1 MIRKIANNMLNY
13 TKLNNII
20 GWLVFLAAT
29 TVYALTVEPTA
40 SYWDCG
46 EFIAVSYKL
55 EVPHPPGAPLF
66 LLIGRMFSFLAGDDT
81 SQVAYWINMVSVVS
95 SGFTILFLFWSITHL
110 AKKLVSDES
119 MTSTLVILG
128 SGLVGALA
136 YTFSDSFWFSA
147 VEAEVYGMSSFFT
160 AFVVWAILKWEN
172 IEDAAA
178 QNRWMIFIAYM
189 VGLSIGVHLLNL
201 VTVPALGLIYYF
213 KKKPNVSTRGIITT
227 LAASGLIVIVILEG
241 IIPGLP
247 SVAGQLEINF
257 VNSLGLPFGSGIAF
271 FIVLFFG
278 YIIYGVISTS
288 RGEKLSHI
296 FLLISS
302 GVILFVLINVVLG
315 GSPLRTLLFASII
328 TLTTY
333 FVTKKD
339 INKTAIIVALG
350 ILPGI
355 AIWYLFCEGT
365 KHEKYVENLTVSGFN
380 TVMLSF
386 AFIII
391 GYSSYSIVLIRSN
404 YNPPIDENNP
414 EDVLSFV
421 SYLKREQYGSRP
433 LLSGQ
438 YFTADVVDQV
448 KGEPVYVKGKEK
460 YEVADYKLEYKYDPK
475 HTTILPRAWSSQP
488 SHVEK
493 YQSILGLKEDEK
505 PSFIDNI
512 RYMFQHQLGT
522 MYFRYFMWNFAG
534 RKSDIQGAGWI
545 GITDAFENVP
555 DELANNK
562 GRNIYFMIPLFLG
575 IAGLL
580 FQYYN
585 DTKNFAFVAMLF
597 FLTGAA
603 IVLYLNSPPV
613 EPRERDYIYAG
624 SYYAFAFWV
633 GFGVIAIYN
642 GLKQLMK
649 AKTLAAIIAIVLGLA
664 VPTVMASENWDDHD
678 RSNRYF
684 SVDSAKNFL
693 ASCAP
698 NAIIFTGGDND
709 TFPLWYV
716 QEVEGF
722 RTDVRVVVL
731 SYFNTD
737 WYIAQMM
744 RDAYKSTP
752 LPFGLTIDNYA
763 QGGLN
768 DYLPLRELPN
778 IKDGL
783 MDAGQFLKLIK
794 DEHPAL
800 QLPTTISKYNTVPA
814 KKFSLDVDTTGVL
827 AKGIIPEQFRDKLV
841 SKMQW
846 SMKGRGLEKKDL
858 AILDLI
864 VNNNWERPIYFN
876 NTSASAVNFY
886 LKPFM
891 VQEGN
896 AFRLLPIRNDVNEM
910 LVNTD
915 IMYNNMMNNFHW
927 RQLDNPEVY
936 YSEDYRNFVLNHRAS
951 FNTLIEHLLKEG
963 KKNEAKKAIEQSLAK
978 MPDET
983 IQFDHFSVQ
992 LVDFLIQLDEKEK
1005 ADMIANLIGDRANAM
1020 LGYMF
1025 DKRMTDSYELQKN
1038 LVSLNE
1044 LARTYRMHRDGEMA
1058 LKFETMFS
1066 QYYGM
1071 MAR

>member
-1 MIRKIANNMLNY
+1 MLNY

-20 GWLVFLAAT
+20 GWLVFIAAT
-29 TVYALTVEPTA
+29 VVYAMTVEPTA

-55 EVPHPPGAPLF
+55 EVPHPPGAPFF
-66 LLIGRMFSFLAGDDT
+66 LLIGRMFSFLAMGDVE
-81 SQVAYWINMVSVVS
+81 QVAYWINMVSVIS

-110 AKKLVSDES
+110 AKKLVKEDNIIGN
-119 MTSTLVILG
+119 LVVLG

-172 IEDAAA
+172 IEDPAS

-213 KKKPNVSTRGIITT
+213 KKRLEVTVKGVFGALI
-227 LAASGLIVIVILEG
+227 ASGTIIIVIMEG

-247 SVAGQLEINF
+247 SVAGQIEINF
-257 VNSLGLPFGSGIAF
+257 VNDLGLPFGSGIAI
-271 FIVLFFG
+271 FIAAFFG
-278 YIIYGVISTS
+278 YIIYGIVSTS
-288 RGEKLSHI
+288 KGDKLSHL
-296 FLLISS
+296 FLLITS
-302 GVILFVLINVVLG
+302 GVILFVLVNVIIS
-315 GSPLRTLLFASII
+315 GSPLRSVVIAAIATIV
-328 TLTTY
+328 TY
-333 FVTKKD
+333 FVSKKN

-350 ILPGI
+350 IVPGI
-355 AIWYLFCEGT
+355 AVWYLFCEGT
-365 KHEKYVENLTVSGFN
+365 KHEKYIENLSVSGFN
-380 TVMLSF
+380 TIMLSF

-391 GYSSYSIVLIRSN
+391 GYSTYSIVLIRSN
-404 YNPPIDENNP
+404 YDPPIDENNP

-433 LLSGQ
+433 LVHGQ
-438 YFTADVVDQV
+438 YFTADVVDQK
-448 KGEPVYVKGKEK
+448 KGEAVYKKGKEE
-460 YEVADYKLEYKYDPK
+460 YEVADFKLDYIYDPTQ
-475 HTTILPRAWSSQP
+475 TTILPRAWSSQP
-488 SHVEK
+488 AHAQK
-493 YQSILGLKEDEK
+493 YRDIIGLREGEK
-505 PSFIDNI
+505 PSFADNI
-512 RYMFQHQLGT
+512 AFMLKHQLGT

-534 RKSDIQGAGWI
+534 RASDIQGAGWL
-545 GITDAFENVP
+545 GINDALEEVP
-555 DELANNK
+555 AELANNK
-562 GRNIYFMIPLFLG
+562 GRNIYFMIPLLLG
-575 IAGLL
+575 IIGLI
-580 FQYYN
+580 FQYYK

-603 IVLYLNSPPV
+603 IVLYLNSPPI

-624 SYYAFAFWV
+624 SYYAFAFWI
-633 GFGVIAIYN
+633 GLAVIAIYE
-642 GLKQLMK
+642 GLKKL
-649 AKTLAAIIAIVLGLA
+649 LNIGSIAAVIAIVIGLTA
-664 VPTVMASENWDDHD
+664 PTIMAAENWDDHD

-698 NAIIFTGGDND
+698 NAILFTGGDND

-744 RDAYKSTP
+744 RDAYESKP
-752 LPFGLTIDNYA
+752 LPFGLTLDNYV

-768 DYLPLRELPN
+768 DYLPLRELPS
-778 IKDGL
+778 IKNG
-783 MDAGQFLKLIK
+783 MIDARQFIKLIK
-794 DEHPAL
+794 NEHPAL
-800 QLPTTISKYNTVPA
+800 QLPTSISKYNSVPA
-814 KKFSLDVDTTGVL
+814 KKFSLNVDTAAVL
-827 AKGIIPEQFRDKLV
+827 AKGIIPEQFADKMV

-876 NTSASAVNFY
+876 NTSASSVNLN
-886 LKPFM
+886 LKQFM

-896 AFRLLPIRNDVNEM
+896 AFRLLPIKNDKQGMFVDTNM
-910 LVNTD
+910 
-915 IMYNNMMNNFHW
+915 MYDNMMNNFYW
-927 RQLDNPEVY
+927 RELDNPNVY

-951 FNTLIEHLLKEG
+951 FNTLIENLLMEG
-963 KKNEAKKAIEQSLAK
+963 DTVRAKQAVEETLAR
-978 MPDET
+978 MPDEV

-992 LVDFLIQLDEKEK
+992 VVGFLLELGEKEK
-1005 ADMIANLIGDRANAM
+1005 ADKIANRIGDRANEM
-1020 LGYMF
+1020 LAYLFMKGSRDTF
-1025 DKRMTDSYELQKN
+1025 ALQKN

-1044 LARTYRMHRDGEMA
+1044 LSRTYRQYNDPDLA
-1058 LKFETMFS
+1058 LKFERMFS

-1071 MAR
+1071 MAP